1 MHLSNDES
9 SFDKMSSVARE
20 DGWDEADLITPTS
33 INSNDS
39 VSKVQSN
46 NFKFYHNT

>member
-1 MHLSNDES
+1 MHLSDHKS
-9 SFDKMSSVARE
+9 SFDYMPSVARE

-33 INSNDS
+33 FNSNDS

-46 NFKFYHNT
+46 N